1 MEKLRGEI
9 TGFLRILMINRE
21 REISSASL
29 ALSLSSIFWAGVVV
43 REILHIEIILEDDS
57 IRGASATALKLIEI

>member
-1 MEKLRGEI
+1 
-9 TGFLRILMINRE
+9 MINRE

-43 REILHIEIILEDDS
+43 REILSYWDLFLEDDS
-57 IRGASATALKLIEI
+57 IRGASATAFKLIDI

>member
-1 MEKLRGEI
+1 
-9 TGFLRILMINRE
+9 MINRE

-43 REILHIEIILEDDS
+43 REILSYWDLFLEDDS
-57 IRGASATALKLIEI
+57 IRGASATALSLLISNPFFCF